1 MSWPEVVKI
10 SSPKLGVDRL
20 SYPVMFFILH
30 WFDVDGLELF
40 LVSQDLDCSFGLY
53 RQLFRACPN
62 TCGDRMDGVSTALG
76 GLFDVFFPDVEWD
89 WCCILLELH
98 HVISVI
104 CTNNDGI
111 FHLYIF
117 AFTAICP
124 LLCGWLRFPV
134 YWLFGW
140 CEGPSKH
147 SWNYTWMSCTIMT
160 PICIK

>member
-1 MSWPEVVKI
+1 MCSSSCTDLTWMAWSSFLSVRTWTVVLVCI
-10 SSPKLGVDRL
+10 GSSLE
-20 SYPVMFFILH
+20 PV
-30 WFDVDGLELF
+30 
-40 LVSQDLDCSFGLY
+40 Q
-53 RQLFRACPN
+53 

-111 FHLYIF
+111 FHVYIF

-124 LLCGWLRFPV
+124 LLCGWLICPV

>member
-76 GLFDVFFPDVEWD
+76 GLFDVFPDVEWD